1 MGTFSI
7 DSITKYINFYEII
20 KHRNVKYPFAIFNT
34 SKENEP
40 GKRWWSFLDIQ
51 PKNNLFLFDSLGLDG
66 FKVFLVNN
74 QESVI
79 NDLLYNF
86 KRCESKSSNKLKLC
100 SMKFC
105 VVTWQKMP
113 QKTKS
118 QLTETAQNLF
128 HLMEQFAKLKKS
140 QCMNV
145 IILEN
150 KVQDLLKSDC
160 GPFQLYFYKDL
171 FDPDER
177 SKTLDHQNLTKNTL
191 ETVTNEIF
199 STDVDENQYL
209 IKNFEDEYN
218 LQFFYFRKKIKIK
231 KE

>member
-1 MGTFSI
+1 MFNEILCCYLAKNATKNKKSI
-7 DSITKYINFYEII
+7 N
-20 KHRNVKYPFAIFNT
+20 RN
-34 SKENEP
+34 
-40 GKRWWSFLDIQ
+40 
-51 PKNNLFLFDSLGLDG
+51 
-66 FKVFLVNN
+66 
-74 QESVI
+74 
-79 NDLLYNF
+79 
-86 KRCESKSSNKLKLC
+86 CSKSFSFNGTICKI
-100 SMKFC
+100 
-105 VVTWQKMP
+105 
-113 QKTKS
+113 
-118 QLTETAQNLF
+118 
-128 HLMEQFAKLKKS
+128 KKKPMHE
-140 QCMNV
+140 CYN
-145 IILEN
+145 I
-150 KVQDLLKSDC
+150 QDLLKSDC

>member
-1 MGTFSI
+1 
-7 DSITKYINFYEII
+7 
-20 KHRNVKYPFAIFNT
+20 
-34 SKENEP
+34 
-40 GKRWWSFLDIQ
+40 
-51 PKNNLFLFDSLGLDG
+51 
-66 FKVFLVNN
+66 
-74 QESVI
+74 
-79 NDLLYNF
+79 
-86 KRCESKSSNKLKLC
+86 
-100 SMKFC
+100 
-105 VVTWQKMP
+105 
-113 QKTKS
+113 
-118 QLTETAQNLF
+118 
-128 HLMEQFAKLKKS
+128 
-140 QCMNV
+140 MNV

>member
-1 MGTFSI
+1 
-7 DSITKYINFYEII
+7 
-20 KHRNVKYPFAIFNT
+20 
-34 SKENEP
+34 
-40 GKRWWSFLDIQ
+40 
-51 PKNNLFLFDSLGLDG
+51 
-66 FKVFLVNN
+66 
-74 QESVI
+74 
-79 NDLLYNF
+79 
-86 KRCESKSSNKLKLC
+86 
-100 SMKFC
+100 MKFF
-105 VVTWQKMP
+105 VVIWQKVP